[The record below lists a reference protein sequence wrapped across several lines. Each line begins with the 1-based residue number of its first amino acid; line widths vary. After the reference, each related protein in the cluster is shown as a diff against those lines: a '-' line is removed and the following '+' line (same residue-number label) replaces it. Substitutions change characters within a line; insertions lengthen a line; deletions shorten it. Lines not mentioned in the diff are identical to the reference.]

1 MKQYGD
7 QSIKINTALDN
18 WFLNIH
24 VYFCLFLL
32 DSGEF
37 STPRQGNVIRLY
49 ALQAVSAKA
58 MRKVINN
65 PPNAFQKNIKDVKKL
80 CKSKKNC
87 DKTWAKEFLS
97 SNYVFFYLN
106 RYINS
111 YLFIHEK

>member
-7 QSIKINTALDN
+7 QSIKINTALGN
-18 WFLNIH
+18 WFINIH

-37 STPRQGNVIRLY
+37 STTRQGNIIRLY

-65 PPNAFQKNIKDVKKL
+65 PPNAFHKNIKDVKKL

-97 SNYVFFYLN
+97 SNYVFF
-106 RYINS
+106 I
-111 YLFIHEK
+111 